1 MTSQP
6 PTNYN
11 PLNMDKF
18 FNYFGKFSLVIVIL
32 SAMAFTGY
40 SIGKNTKQNSKEAA
54 KTEVGVTD
62 DTDTLQSPSPKPI
75 ELKSV
80 NGGVP
85 KSAGLSF
92 DQYTVNVPADWTVSR
107 ENQTTLDEKLI
118 LENKGYSISIFQ
130 AATGG
135 ALCLYPG
142 DKDFEG
148 PSSKYTYYVD
158 ITNSDNRVLR
168 RSGEPN
174 GTKFTICQKSTD
186 GSFGQP
192 TNYGHIS
199 IKLPSAWDDEG
210 LKTIDTIIASL
221 KKV

>member
-1 MTSQP
+1 
-6 PTNYN
+6 
-11 PLNMDKF
+11 
-18 FNYFGKFSLVIVIL
+18 
-32 SAMAFTGY
+32 MAFAGY
-40 SIGKNTKQNSKEAA
+40 FIGKNAKQNSKEAA
-54 KTEVGVTD
+54 SIEIGETNNNIVEQT
-62 DTDTLQSPSPKPI
+62 SSPKPI

-80 NGGVP
+80 SGGVS

-92 DQYTVNVPADWTVSR
+92 DQYTVNIPTDWTVLR
-107 ENQTTLDEKLI
+107 ENQTPLDEKLV

-142 DKDFEG
+142 DKEFEG
-148 PSSKYTYYVD
+148 PNSKYTYFVEISTD
-158 ITNSDNRVLR
+158 DNRVLR

-199 IKLPSAWDDEG
+199 IKLPSAWDDDG
-210 LKTIDTIIASL
+210 LKTIDKIIASL